1 MTRLEKIIQ
10 NIILNL
16 KSIPYLHHWKN
27 ITENHNVS
35 CVLSET
41 INILFA
47 LIATMNNKIH

>member
-16 KSIPYLHHWKN
+16 KAIPHLHHRKH

-41 INILFA
+41 INLLFA
-47 LIATMNNKIH
+47 LIAAMNNKIH

>member
-16 KSIPYLHHWKN
+16 KAITYLYHWKH
-27 ITENHNVS
+27 ITENHNES